1 MKSHISA
8 TVEEHLVRE
17 LETFSREEHRT
28 KSQVIEMALR
38 QFLSLRQ
45 ENESKIVSSN
55 ASFEGTF
62 NRSECYDR

>member
-1 MKSHISA
+1 MKSPISV
-8 TVEEHLVRE
+8 TIEENLVRE

-38 QFLSLRQ
+38 QFLSQRQ
-45 ENESKIVSSN
+45 ESESKIVSSN

-62 NRSECYDR
+62 SRSECYDR

>member
-8 TVEEHLVRE
+8 TIEDHLVRD

-38 QFLSLRQ
+38 QFLSGRQ
-45 ENESKIVSSN
+45 IDARSVVTSDS
-55 ASFEGTF
+55 SFEGTF
-62 NRSECYDR
+62 HRAECYER

>member
-8 TVEEHLVRE
+8 TIEEHLVRE

-38 QFLSLRQ
+38 EFLSQRQ
-45 ENESKIVSSN
+45 ADDLKIVTSD
-55 ASFEGTF
+55 ASFTGTF
-62 NRSECYDR
+62 DRAECYDR

>member
-8 TVEEHLVRE
+8 TIDEHLVRE

-62 NRSECYDR
+62 HRSECYDR